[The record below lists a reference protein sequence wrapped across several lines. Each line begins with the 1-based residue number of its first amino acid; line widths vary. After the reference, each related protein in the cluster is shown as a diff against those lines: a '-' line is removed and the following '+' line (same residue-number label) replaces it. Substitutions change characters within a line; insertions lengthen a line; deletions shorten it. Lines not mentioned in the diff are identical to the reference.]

1 MCVQPRIV
9 PASRHQPWTKN
20 SSYHAPD
27 ATSQGNEWRQDCQAT
42 LDQWNPLITWSLEHR
57 MLEAKAFISLCL
69 PTYYSLTEVPH
80 VWMGGGCQER
90 LPLESLPGSQACLI
104 FHQSW
109 LRAWII
115 SDWAVLCRACSSET
129 PETIYILIQHRA
141 RELLQVLT
149 EQKIERKRIIQSYSL
164 IQNAKVW

>member
-1 MCVQPRIV
+1 MNKEQLLSCPRCYF
-9 PASRHQPWTKN
+9 SRQWMKARLSGCSRPVKPFDH
-20 SSYHAPD
+20 PD
-27 ATSQGNEWRQDCQAT
+27 SR
-42 LDQWNPLITWSLEHR
+42 
-57 MLEAKAFISLCL
+57 LEAKAFISLCL
-69 PTYYSLTEVPH
+69 PTYYSLTEVIH

-90 LPLESLPGSQACLI
+90 LPLESLTGSQACLI

-115 SDWAVLCRACSSET
+115 SDWAVLCRAYSSET
-129 PETIYILIQHRA
+129 PETIYIIIQHRA